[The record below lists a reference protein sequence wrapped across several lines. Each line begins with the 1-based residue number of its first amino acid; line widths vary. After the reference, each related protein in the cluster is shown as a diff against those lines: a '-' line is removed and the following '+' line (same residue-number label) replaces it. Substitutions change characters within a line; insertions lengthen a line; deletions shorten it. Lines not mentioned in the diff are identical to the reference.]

1 MTFNRFIRTIKKDFE
16 EVLNKKIPSKEVN
29 SILNSRLDT
38 VKGQDFYKILVL
50 VSSNFDQDCER
61 AFKEIIQTKKKEYLK
76 KKSSKVTK
84 NKKSNRYQDFINQ
97 FVVLQSDIADEA
109 YIENTRFTKVL
120 NLQNNGFYAYEV
132 YTIAISQGISAKSA
146 FEQLYKE

>member
-16 EVLNKKIPSKEVN
+16 GILNQKMPNKEVN

-38 VKGQDFYKILVL
+38 VKGQDFYKVLILI
-50 VSSNFDQDCER
+50 SSDFDKDCKR
-61 AFKEIIQTKKKEYLK
+61 AFKEVIQTKKKEYLRK
-76 KKSSKVTK
+76 KNSKTTKS
-84 NKKSNRYQDFINQ
+84 KKSNRYQDFINQ
-97 FVVLQSDIADEA
+97 FVVLQSDIADKA
-109 YIENTRFTKVL
+109 HIENTRFTKVL

-132 YTIAISQGISAKSA
+132 YSIAISQGISAKSA

>member
-61 AFKEIIQTKKKEYLK
+61 AFQEIIQTKKKEYLK
-76 KKSSKVTK
+76 KKSSKVAK

-97 FVVLQSDIADEA
+97 FIVLQSDIADEA

-132 YTIAISQGISAKSA
+132 YTIAISQGISAKRA